1 MGRTARAVTGG
12 LLAAWALGCG
22 DPFVVVGDAP
32 GVVRIV
38 AGVPTIAGDSVAP
51 QATDSELN
59 EPRGLAV
66 DPEGV
71 LYIADF
77 GNVRI
82 MAVTPA
88 NEIEM
93 ILDHEQR
100 PTLPR
105 MRRPDG
111 LAHGPDGRL
120 LIADRDAH
128 QVFRVDPDNPDATF
142 EVIAGSGTRGTAP
155 DTVDALLADLDEP
168 AGVVAAADGRV
179 YFTERNGHVVRRL
192 DPDGRLI
199 TVAGTGD
206 GGFAGDGGS
215 ALAARLFRP
224 AGLTLGDGVL
234 YIADSG
240 NNRVRAL
247 NLATGVIRTVAGSG
261 GRGFSGDGGP
271 ATDAFMDDPQ
281 AVATADGSAVL
292 FIADTGNQRIRTVDL
307 GTGVIETFAGSG
319 DADFAGDLIA
329 AAEAGLDSPRGLTL
343 SAFNLLFISD
353 TGHHIVLRTAV
364 GFLTSR

>member
-1 MGRTARAVTGG
+1 MGRSARAVIGG
-12 LLAAWALGCG
+12 LLAVGSLGCG

-38 AGVPTIAGDSVAP
+38 AGVATVAGDSVAP

-59 EPRGLAV
+59 EPRGLVV
-66 DPEGV
+66 DADGV
-71 LYIADF
+71 LYIADY

-88 NEIEM
+88 NEIEV

-100 PTLPR
+100 RTQPR

-111 LAHGPDGRL
+111 LAIDADGRL
-120 LIADRDAH
+120 VIADPEAQ
-128 QVFRVDPDNPDATF
+128 QVFRVDPDNPEATF
-142 EVIAGSGTRGTAP
+142 QVIAGTGTRGIAP
-155 DTVDALLADLDEP
+155 DTVDALQADLDEP
-168 AGVVAAADGRV
+168 RGVVASADGRI
-179 YFTERNGHVVRRL
+179 YFSERNHHVVRRL

-206 GGFAGDGGS
+206 GGFGGDGGS
-215 ALAARLFRP
+215 ALTARLFRP
-224 AGLTLGDGVL
+224 TGLSLGDGVL

-247 NLATGVIRTVAGSG
+247 DLETGTIETVAGSG

-271 ATDAFMDDPQ
+271 AEDAFMDDPQ
-281 AVATADGSAVL
+281 AVATADGSAIL

-319 DADFAGDLIA
+319 ETEFAGDLIA
-329 AAEAGLDSPRGLTL
+329 AAEAGLDSPLGLTL

-353 TGHHIVLRTAV
+353 TGHHVVLRTAV

>member
-1 MGRTARAVTGG
+1 MGLTARAVIGG
-12 LLAAWALGCG
+12 LLAVWSFGCG

-38 AGVPTIAGDSVAP
+38 AGVATVAGDSVAP

-59 EPRGLAV
+59 DPRGLVV
-66 DPEGV
+66 DADGV
-71 LYIADF
+71 LYIADN

-82 MAVTPA
+82 VAVTPA
-88 NEIEM
+88 NEIEV

-100 PTLPR
+100 RTQPR

-111 LAHGPDGRL
+111 LALDTGGRL
-120 LIADRDAH
+120 LIADPEAH

-142 EVIAGSGTRGTAP
+142 ELIAGTGTRGIAP
-155 DTVDALLADLDEP
+155 DTVPALQADLDEP
-168 AGVVAAADGRV
+168 RGVAAAADGHI
-179 YFTERNGHVVRRL
+179 YFTERNRHVVRRL
-192 DPDGRLI
+192 DLDGRMI

-206 GGFAGDGGS
+206 GGFGGDGGP

-224 AGLTLGDGVL
+224 TGLTLGDGVL
-234 YIADSG
+234 YVADSG

-247 NLATGVIRTVAGSG
+247 DLTTGVIETVAGSG
-261 GRGFSGDGGP
+261 GLGFSGDGGP
-271 ATDAFMDDPQ
+271 AEDAFMDDPQ
-281 AVATADGSAVL
+281 AVATADGSAIL

-307 GTGVIETFAGSG
+307 GTGEIETFAGSG
-319 DADFAGDLIA
+319 ESEFGGDLIA
-329 AAEAGLDSPRGLTL
+329 AAEAGLESPLGLTL
-343 SAFNLLFISD
+343 SSFNLLFISD